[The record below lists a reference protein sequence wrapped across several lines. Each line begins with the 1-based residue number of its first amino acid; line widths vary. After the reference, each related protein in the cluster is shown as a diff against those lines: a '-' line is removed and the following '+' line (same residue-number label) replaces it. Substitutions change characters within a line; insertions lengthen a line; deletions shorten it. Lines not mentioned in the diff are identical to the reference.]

1 MCILRV
7 RVAPLMGQGVALGV
21 PGEGSI
27 PIYCWTILKF
37 TRYKHIWTLLKDF
50 ESYLKKVVIW
60 SPRGH
65 LADLGVLL
73 SAAERR

>member
-7 RVAPLMGQGVALGV
+7 HVTTLMGQGVDLGV

-27 PIYCWTILKF
+27 LIYCWIFLKF

-50 ESYLKKVVIW
+50 ESYLKK
-60 SPRGH
+60 SSH
-65 LADLGVLL
+65 LVPKG
-73 SAAERR
+73 SFG